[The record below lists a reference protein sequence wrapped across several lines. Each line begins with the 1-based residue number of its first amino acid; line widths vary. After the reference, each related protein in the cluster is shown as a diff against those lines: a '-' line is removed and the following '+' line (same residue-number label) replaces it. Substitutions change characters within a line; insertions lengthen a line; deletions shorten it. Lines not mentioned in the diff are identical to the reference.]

1 MKALAE
7 RSTTEWRRIDA
18 AHHIHPFTDP
28 QRMAGRGG
36 TRVIVRGEGVWLWDS
51 DGNRIL
57 DGLAGLWCV
66 ALGYGRR
73 ELAEVAE
80 HQIRTLSYYSSF
92 LDTTTPATI
101 ELARMIAERTPPG
114 LDQVFFGNSGSESID
129 TIVRLVRHFWTLE
142 GRPEK
147 RILISREYAYH
158 GSTLAGASLGGMAGM
173 HAMSGLLPDV
183 THVMPPYVYKYGRGM
198 TPDAFG
204 RRAADAL
211 EERILELGPENVAA
225 FFAEPVQGGGG
236 VLVPPASYWPR
247 IQEICRRHD
256 VLLVADEVICGFGRT
271 GEWFG
276 CQTYGIEP
284 DFMNIAKAVTS
295 GYVPLS
301 AAIVGER
308 VAHTLHDK
316 GGRLA
321 HGYTYS
327 GHPLACAVG
336 VENLRILAAEGLVER
351 VREDV
356 GPYLGRCLHEAFDD
370 HPLVGEV
377 RGVGL
382 MYAVELVRDK
392 QKAELFDPP
401 GEVGLRALDHCFEAG
416 VTCRM
421 VRDALCFA
429 PPLVI
434 SRSEIEELAAR
445 ARRAVDATAKDLG
458 VL

>member
-1 MKALAE
+1 MDGFPE
-7 RSTTEWRRIDA
+7 RSTDDWRSLDA
-18 AHHIHPFTDP
+18 AHHIHPFTDAR
-28 QRMAGRGG
+28 RMADRGG

-73 ELAEVAE
+73 ELAEAASR
-80 HQIRTLSYYSSF
+80 QIQTLSYYSSF
-92 LDTTTPATI
+92 LDTTTPTTI
-101 ELARMIAERTPPG
+101 ELARRVAGLTPPG
-114 LDQVFFGNSGSESID
+114 LDHVFFGSSGSESID
-129 TIVRLVRHFWTLE
+129 TIVRLVRSFWALE

-147 RILISREYAYH
+147 RVLISREYAYH
-158 GSTLAGASLGGMAGM
+158 GSTVTGASLGGMASM
-173 HAMSGLLPDV
+173 HGMSGVLPEIE
-183 THVMPPYVYKYGRGM
+183 HVMPPYTYKYGRGM
-198 TPDAFG
+198 TADEFG

-211 EERILELGPENVAA
+211 EERILTLGPERVAA

-247 IQEICRRHD
+247 VQEICRRHD

-276 CQTYGIEP
+276 CQTLGIAP
-284 DFMNIAKAVTS
+284 DFINVAKGITS

-308 VAHTLHDK
+308 VARVLRD

-327 GHPLACAVG
+327 GHPVACAVG
-336 VENLRILAAEGLVER
+336 LENLRLMEAEGLVDR

-356 GPYLGRCLHEAFDD
+356 GPYLGRCLHEAFDA
-370 HPLVGEV
+370 HPMVGEV
-377 RGVGL
+377 RGIGL
-382 MYAVELVRDK
+382 MHAVELVRDK
-392 QKAELFDPP
+392 ARGELFDPP
-401 GEVGLRALDHCFEAG
+401 GEVGLEALEQCFRHG
-416 VTCRM
+416 VTCRV
-421 VRDALCFA
+421 VRDALCFS

-434 SRSEIEELAAR
+434 SRSEIDQLVER
-445 ARRAVDATAKDLG
+445 ARRAVDAVAKERGAL
-458 VL
+458 

>member
-1 MKALAE
+1 MTTLPE
-7 RSTTEWRRIDA
+7 RSTAQWRRLDA

-28 QRMAGRGG
+28 QRMAARGG
-36 TRVIVRGEGVWLWDS
+36 TRVLVRGEGVWLWDS

-66 ALGYGRR
+66 ALGYGRH
-73 ELAEVAE
+73 ELAAVAE
-80 HQIRTLSYYSSF
+80 RQLRTLSYYSSF

-101 ELARMIAERTPPG
+101 ELAQKIAERTPPG
-114 LDQVFFGNSGSESID
+114 LDQIFFGNSGSESID
-129 TIVRLVRHFWTLE
+129 TIVRMVRHFWNLE

-147 RILISREYAYH
+147 KILLSREYAYH

-183 THVMPPYVYKYGRGM
+183 SHVMPPYAYKYGRGM
-198 TPDAFG
+198 TQDEFG

-211 EERILELGPENVAA
+211 EERILSLGPERVAA

-236 VLVPPASYWPR
+236 VLVPPPSYWPR
-247 IQEICRRHD
+247 VQEICRRHD

-276 CQTYGIEP
+276 CQTFDIAP

-308 VAHTLHDK
+308 VARTLRDK

-336 VENLRILAAEGLVER
+336 IENLRLMAAEGLVER
-351 VREDV
+351 VRDDV
-356 GPYLGRCLHEAFDD
+356 GPHLQRCLQEALGD

-382 MYAVELVRDK
+382 MAAVELVRDRA
-392 QKAELFDPP
+392 KAELFDPP
-401 GEVGLRALDHCFEAG
+401 GEVGLRALDHCFDAG
-416 VTCRM
+416 VTCRV

-429 PPLVI
+429 PALVI
-434 SRSEIEELAAR
+434 TRAEIEELAAR
-445 ARRAVDATAKDLG
+445 AKRAVDATAKAIGIL
-458 VL
+458 

>member
-1 MKALAE
+1 MTALAE
-7 RSTTEWRRIDA
+7 RSTQEWRRIDE

-28 QRMAGRGG
+28 QRMAAAGG
-36 TRVIVRGEGVWLWDS
+36 TRVIVSGEGVWLKDS
-51 DGNRIL
+51 EGNRIL

-80 HQIRTLSYYSSF
+80 RQIRTLSYYSSF

-101 ELARMIAERTPPG
+101 ELARLIAERTPPG
-114 LDQVFFGNSGSESID
+114 LDHVFFGSSGSESID
-129 TIVRLVRHFWTLE
+129 TIVRMVRHFWNLE

-147 RILISREYAYH
+147 RILLSREYAYH
-158 GSTLAGASLGGMAGM
+158 GSTLTGASLGGMAGM

-183 THVMPPYVYKYGRGM
+183 EHVMPPYTYKYGRDM
-198 TPDAFG
+198 TPEAFG
-204 RRAADAL
+204 VRAADAL
-211 EERILELGPENVAA
+211 EERILALGPDRVAA

-236 VLVPPASYWPR
+236 ILVPPDTYWPR

-271 GEWFG
+271 GRWFG
-276 CQTYGIEP
+276 SQTFGIEP

-308 VAHTLHDK
+308 VAHTLREK

-336 VENLRILAAEGLVER
+336 VETLRILAEEGLVDR

-356 GPYLGRCLHEAFDD
+356 GPYLGQRLHEAFDD
-370 HPLVGEV
+370 HPLVGDV

-382 MYAVELVRDK
+382 MYAIELVRDRE
-392 QKAELFDPP
+392 KALSHEPP
-401 GEVGLRALDHCFEAG
+401 GEVGLRAIDQCFAHG
-416 VTCRM
+416 VTCRV
-421 VRDALCFA
+421 VRDVLCFA

-434 SRSEIEELAAR
+434 TREEIDELVAR
-445 ARRAVDATAKDLG
+445 AKRAVDATAKSLG
-458 VL
+458 VI

>member
-1 MKALAE
+1 MTAAPE
-7 RSTTEWRRIDA
+7 RSTAEWRRRDA

-28 QRMAGRGG
+28 QRMQAHGG

-51 DGNRIL
+51 DGRRIL

-66 ALGYGRR
+66 AVGYGRR
-73 ELAEVAE
+73 ELAAVAE
-80 HQIRTLSYYSSF
+80 RQLRTLSYYSSF
-92 LDTTTPATI
+92 LDTTTPSTI
-101 ELARMIAERTPPG
+101 ELAERVAALTPPG
-114 LDQVFFGNSGSESID
+114 LDHVFFGNSGSESID

-147 RILISREYAYH
+147 KILLSREYAYH
-158 GSTLAGASLGGMAGM
+158 GSTVAGASLGGMAAM

-183 THVMPPYVYKYGRGM
+183 EHVMPPYTYKYGRGM
-198 TPDAFG
+198 TADAFG
-204 RRAADAL
+204 RQAADAL
-211 EERILELGPENVAA
+211 EARILAIGAERVAA

-236 VLVPPASYWPR
+236 ILVPPATYWPR
-247 IQEICRRHD
+247 VQEICRRHD

-276 CQTYGIEP
+276 CQTYDIAP
-284 DFMNIAKAVTS
+284 DFMNVAKAITS

-308 VAHTLHDK
+308 VAATLREK

-336 VENLRILAAEGLVER
+336 VENLRILSAEGLVDR

-356 GPYLGRCLHEAFDD
+356 GPYLQRCLREALAD

-382 MYAVELVRDK
+382 MAAVELVRDPRRG
-392 QKAELFDPP
+392 ELFDPP

-416 VTCRM
+416 VTCRV

-429 PPLVI
+429 PALVI
-434 SRSEIEELAAR
+434 RRSEIEELATRTR
-445 ARRAVDATAKDLG
+445 AAVEATARDLG
-458 VL
+458 IA